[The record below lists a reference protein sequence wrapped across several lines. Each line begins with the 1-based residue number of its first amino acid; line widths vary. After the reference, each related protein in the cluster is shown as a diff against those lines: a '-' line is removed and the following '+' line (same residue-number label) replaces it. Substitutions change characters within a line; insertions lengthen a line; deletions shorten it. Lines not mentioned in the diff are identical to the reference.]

1 MARTIEYCL
10 NNVDADA
17 RRRLGECETG
27 DTLETRCLQRCGD
40 CYRSP
45 FLVVDG
51 ELATGGSHADILSAL
66 AEKAEEAEGTEG
78 AE

>member
-17 RRRLGECETG
+17 RRRLGDRGTDEVV
-27 DTLETRCLQRCGD
+27 ETRCLQRCGD
-40 CYRSP
+40 CYRGP

-51 ELATGGSHADILSAL
+51 ELATGDSHAGILSAL
-66 AEKAEEAEGTEG
+66 AEGEE
-78 AE
+78 